1 MNEIE
6 KEYNFENYKS
16 EIFDFNRSNISYRER
31 VGEPDELSSVIGLIS
46 MAFQRLEDVLSA
58 FIIEMLEVDIEKG
71 KIIVAELSFTNKVNM
86 FSSLFQQLKDERRF
100 NYGKFN
106 KDQYFTEL
114 RKAILRC
121 QDFRNQ
127 VLHSSFLQNFKTDFK
142 IIKHKMTAKSKKG
155 LTEIIEEINI
165 PFLFDIYDYTISMS
179 MEIEQFF
186 IDFNPNR
193 KKGDN
198 IYHST
203 ELSDV
208 FKYRV

>member
-1 MNEIE
+1 MEEIE
-6 KEYNFENYKS
+6 KKYDFNSYKNDV
-16 EIFDFNRSNISYRER
+16 FDFHRSNVSYSER

-46 MAFQRLEDVLSA
+46 MGFQRLEDVLSA
-58 FIIEMLEVDIEKG
+58 FIIEMLEIDIPKG

-86 FSSLFQQLKDERRF
+86 FSSLFHQLKDNRNF
-100 NYGKFN
+100 NYGKFD
-106 KDQYFTEL
+106 KDEYFTEL

-127 VLHSSFLQNFKTDFK
+127 VVHSSFLQNFKTDFK
-142 IIKHKMTAKSKKG
+142 IIKHKMSAKSKKG
-155 LTEIIEEINI
+155 LTEITSEIDI
-165 PFLFDIYDYTISMS
+165 SFLFDIYDYTISIS
-179 MEIEQFF
+179 MEIEEFF
-186 IDFNPNR
+186 IDFNPKR

-198 IYHST
+198 MYQGT